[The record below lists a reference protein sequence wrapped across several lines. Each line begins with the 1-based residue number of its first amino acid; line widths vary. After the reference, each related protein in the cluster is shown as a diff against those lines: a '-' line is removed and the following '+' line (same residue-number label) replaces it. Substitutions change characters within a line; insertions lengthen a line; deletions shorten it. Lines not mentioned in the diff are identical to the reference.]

1 MGKWGQKRAE
11 TRRAV
16 ANGGTVS
23 GGQARRATQVGGL
36 GDDGLVRDPR
46 GRVTGDFRNRT
57 KKAENQNGV

>member
-16 ANGGTVS
+16 TNGGTVS

-36 GDDGLVRDPR
+36 GDDGLVRNPR
-46 GRVTGDFRNRT
+46 GQVTGDFRNRR
-57 KKAENQNGV
+57 KRGQNQNGV

>member
-11 TRRAV
+11 TRRVV

-46 GRVTGDFRNRT
+46 GRVTGVPETTTEPARPW
-57 KKAENQNGV
+57 